1 MNPPLLIFP
10 FYQEDHIRRGRAV
23 LRPVARFSIGAAQP
37 VVSALIDT
45 GSEHVLADSTLA
57 LIAGV
62 NLDDPVDVEE
72 LGIGGGFVRARFVEV
87 TGILHPPDGQQAEP
101 VSWTLDVGFIDD
113 WRPLYPVLLGNVG
126 FLDRFTVTVSR
137 FAQATV
143 VEPLDTFDIR
153 FGAPPGHH
161 DPG

>member
-1 MNPPLLIFP
+1 MTAPLLVFP
-10 FYQEDHIRRGRAV
+10 FFQEDHIRRGRAV
-23 LRPVARFSIGAAQP
+23 LRPVARFSIGVAQP

-45 GSEHVLADSTLA
+45 GSEHVLADSSLA
-57 LIAGV
+57 VIAGV
-62 NLDDPVDVEE
+62 DLDDPVDVEE

-87 TGILHPPDGQQAEP
+87 TGVLHPPDGLHGES

-143 VEPLDTFDIR
+143 VESLETFDAR
-153 FGAPPGHH
+153 FGTPPRAT
-161 DPG
+161 